1 MRKESKGAVPIKFA
15 RTEQTTKR
23 ERTPLTFLRLSLKF
37 NVRMRKAH
45 TAHAWSQK
53 GALRPGN
60 IKSHS
65 CCCVAFNAEKRASRY
80 SALHRK
86 SIEPLPASILDSDS
100 HAILSNLD
108 TNSDDEE
115 RPGERNLQKR

>member
-1 MRKESKGAVPIKFA
+1 
-15 RTEQTTKR
+15 
-23 ERTPLTFLRLSLKF
+23 
-37 NVRMRKAH
+37 MRKAH

-80 SALHRK
+80 SALRRK

-100 HAILSNLD
+100 HAKGNNYLQVHFLRLWDLLLVLNFAILNMAACTVLV
-108 TNSDDEE
+108 
-115 RPGERNLQKR
+115 GEARAELLEYAVALLLHVACYLTFSC